1 MTFIHI
7 LDINPLSFKWFAN
20 IFYSV
25 GCLFILLMVSFA
37 VLNIVLLLFFIY
49 FFIFLF
55 FRATLVTYEVPRLGV
70 ESEL

>member
-37 VLNIVLLLFFIY
+37 VLKMGLLLFFL
-49 FFIFLF
+49 FFYFLF